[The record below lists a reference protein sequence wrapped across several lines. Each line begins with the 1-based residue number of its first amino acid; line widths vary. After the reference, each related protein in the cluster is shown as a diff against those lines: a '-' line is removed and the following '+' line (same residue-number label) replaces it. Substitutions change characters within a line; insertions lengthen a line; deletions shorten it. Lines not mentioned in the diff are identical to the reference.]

1 MKPHSQLAAKLLRRR
16 PARAPARKKTLS
28 LKQRKF
34 IDGRLRG
41 KSSSEAAREAG
52 YSESVARHADR
63 ISESPNVRGAI
74 EDILQVSG
82 FSDEQLGTRIAERL
96 NATIVLRA
104 TRYGKREVVV
114 NFTERREMVQLVLR
128 LKGYLI
134 ERHDVR
140 VRRWRKSSRIPTEEK
155 DPTNETRRKCSEVL
169 SHRTADNLESA
180 PTLCASAF
188 PPTVYVSHRRGK
200 IPSRTSVNMNA

>member
-1 MKPHSQLAAKLLRRR
+1 MNSPAYGRCFLRRHARLPKPHSG
-16 PARAPARKKTLS
+16 S
-28 LKQRKF
+28 H
-34 IDGRLRG
+34 
-41 KSSSEAAREAG
+41 EAAIRSRSHGMPIEFPR
-52 YSESVARHADR
+52 VQMFV
-63 ISESPNVRGAI
+63 VRSRTSCRS
-74 EDILQVSG
+74 SG
-82 FSDEQLGTRIAERL
+82 ISDEQLETRIAEGL